1 MPYAL
6 EYNNISQRKI
16 SGCWIVPYIN
26 GVFLI
31 KKDLINK
38 IGNFYSKN
46 RRTGTIEGL
55 DSELDR
61 GSITFCANLL
71 ENGFLSYVD
80 NRNMYGHL
88 SV

>member
-1 MPYAL
+1 M
-6 EYNNISQRKI
+6 
-16 SGCWIVPYIN
+16 SGCWVVPYISKA
-26 GVFLI
+26 FLI
-31 KKDLINK
+31 RKDLINK

-55 DSELDR
+55 DSKFDKD
-61 GSITFCANLL
+61 SITFCANLI

-80 NRNMYGHL
+80 NRSMYGHL